1 MKMRVNE
8 KSNECLSRSKRG
20 QASTQYNYEG
30 KHLERIKLRTT
41 SSEVCLP
48 ILLKIELNEVKKSN
62 ASRCS
67 CHILLYYHP
76 AIGVQLD

>member
-20 QASTQYNYEG
+20 QASTQYNNEG

-41 SSEVCLP
+41 SSEACLP
-48 ILLKIELNEVKKSN
+48 ILLKIELNEVKN
-62 ASRCS
+62 RTLRVVNRASELS
-67 CHILLYYHP
+67 ATYKK
-76 AIGVQLD
+76 DT